1 MARYTGTLVF
11 EAGPGTVPRGPDV
24 LDRLALPDRA
34 VHRSSYCDGST
45 LTVVVDFRSAHPASV
60 CRRAVEAVQRRWA
73 QVTGV
78 AAGPP
83 VSVRVRPLRPPQP
96 VPAGVA
102 RSREYAWRRDGDGD
116 AAGDGRL
123 VLLDAGSDPVSW
135 PNGPVDPD
143 DPAGPDDPD
152 DPNGRDRSNGAHE
165 PRPPRLGLRALRIGL
180 PVLHREHRGH

>member
-96 VPAGVA
+96 VRAGVA
-102 RSREYAWRRDGDGD
+102 RPREYAWRLDGDGD
-116 AAGDGRL
+116 ATGDGRL

-135 PNGPVDPD
+135 PNGP
-143 DPAGPDDPD
+143 ANPDDPD
-152 DPNGRDRSNGAHE
+152 DRAGPDGRDRSNGAHE